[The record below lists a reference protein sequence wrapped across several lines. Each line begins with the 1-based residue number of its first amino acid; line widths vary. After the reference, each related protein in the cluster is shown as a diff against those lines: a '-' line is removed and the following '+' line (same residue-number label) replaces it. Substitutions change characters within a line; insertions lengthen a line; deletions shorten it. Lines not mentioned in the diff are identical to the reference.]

1 MHSKFKCKDIQKI
14 YVMFIMQASKFIHID
29 SRTLQQ
35 SIDWILNKQSR
46 KSGCFEASGQL
57 IHSSLAG
64 PEQSLTAS
72 VVVSL

>member
-1 MHSKFKCKDIQKI
+1 
-14 YVMFIMQASKFIHID
+14 
-29 SRTLQQ
+29 LQQ